1 MKKATKLLLSVL
13 PISSISLLS
22 VVSCSTTNSNAK
34 QPGKTPKIPKVEP
47 KTPKTPENDSTEP
60 SEDPKKPEENQ
71 PKKPDDQPQGD
82 SPSNNHPHNDQPADQ
97 PEIHKVDFSDVDK
110 LPKEISLEHFTN
122 YKNKSLESAWSDLQK
137 DSTVFSHILFK
148 NLKGYK
154 ISFENISSVKF
165 DHSKGVIDNVKI
177 KFTKEGES
185 KTRVFVLTGL
195 KKTDSIEPKEP
206 KNNKDNYIKPKSVDN
221 RLFGLFPSLL
231 AYMLLFVEN
240 NKKYEEI
247 QWAKNSINFE
257 QLKNKNTSFFDES
270 FVGFNVGTKELL
282 FEYNE
287 NDRTKYED
295 KITSA
300 KYDDINGE
308 LGLEVEITNR
318 EESGLT
324 EPRITKRFNFKGFR
338 KANFNNQNDNVLSL
352 SLLPSDLKDLATKGS
367 LKSDVDKA
375 IKSKEFSKKISISN
389 NDFIKNW
396 LFKKIILNVVDN
408 ENHIYRDTQSLKLD
422 YSNKGGENNTIIAFN
437 DGTSLYP
444 LHTKID
450 KDSISDIFITI
461 TNEDGQNKLEIEFN
475 VNIPFYASNLSD
487 LTSHSTSKDE
497 TLKYKINVS
506 TRID

>member
-1 MKKATKLLLSVL
+1 MKKATKLLLSIL

-22 VVSCSTTNSNAK
+22 VVSCSTTNSNNNK
-34 QPGKTPKIPKVEP
+34 PDKPDEKSPIIPKKP
-47 KTPKTPENDSTEP
+47 DSTKP
-60 SEDPKKPEENQ
+60 SEDPKKPEENH
-71 PKKPDDQPQGD
+71 PKKPNEQPQGD
-82 SPSNNHPHNDQPADQ
+82 NSNNNLQPHNVQPADQ

-110 LPKEISLEHFTN
+110 LPREISLEHFTN
-122 YKNKSLESAWSDLQK
+122 YKNKHLESAWSDLQK

-154 ISFENISSVKF
+154 ISFENISAVKF
-165 DHSKGVIDNVKI
+165 DHSKGVIGNVKI
-177 KFTKEGES
+177 KFTKEGKS
-185 KTRVFVLTGL
+185 ITRVFMLTGL
-195 KKTDSIEPKEP
+195 KKNEEIKPNQP
-206 KNNKDNYIKPKSVDN
+206 NNNKDNYIKPRSIDN
-221 RLFGLFPSLL
+221 RLSGLFPSLL

-247 QWAKNSINFE
+247 QWTKNSINFE
-257 QLKNKNTSFFDES
+257 QLKNKNTNFFDES
-270 FVGFNVGTKELL
+270 FVGFNIGTKELL

-308 LGLEVEITNR
+308 LGLEVEIKNR
-318 EESGLT
+318 EDSNLS
-324 EPRITKRFNFKGFR
+324 EPSITKVFNFKGFR

-352 SLLPSDLKDLATKGS
+352 SLLPSDLKDLITTKGS
-367 LKSDVDKA
+367 LKSVVDKA
-375 IKSKEFSKKISISN
+375 IKSKEFSKKISVLS
-389 NDFIKNW
+389 NDFIKNG
-396 LFKKIILNVVDN
+396 LFKKLILNVVDN

-422 YSNKGGENNTIIAFN
+422 YSNKSEENNTIIAFN

-475 VNIPFYASNLSD
+475 VNIPFFCF
-487 LTSHSTSKDE
+487 
-497 TLKYKINVS
+497 
-506 TRID
+506 

>member
-1 MKKATKLLLSVL
+1 M
-13 PISSISLLS
+13 
-22 VVSCSTTNSNAK
+22 
-34 QPGKTPKIPKVEP
+34 
-47 KTPKTPENDSTEP
+47 PENDPTKP

-71 PKKPDDQPQGD
+71 PKKPDEQPQGD
-82 SPSNNHPHNDQPADQ
+82 NPNNNAQLHNDQPADQ

-122 YKNKSLESAWSDLQK
+122 YKNKPLESAWSDLQK

-154 ISFENISSVKF
+154 ISFENTSAVKF
-165 DHSKGVIDNVKI
+165 DHSKGVIGNVKI
-177 KFTKEGES
+177 KFTKEGKS
-185 KTRVFVLTGL
+185 ITRVFVLTGL
-195 KKTDSIEPKEP
+195 KKKEEIKPNQP
-206 KNNKDNYIKPKSVDN
+206 KNNKNNYIKPKSVDN
-221 RLFGLFPSLL
+221 RLSGLFPSLL
-231 AYMLLFVEN
+231 AYMLLFVED

-257 QLKNKNTSFFDES
+257 QLKNKNTNFFDES

-308 LGLEVEITNR
+308 LGLEVEIKNR
-318 EESGLT
+318 KDSNLS
-324 EPRITKRFNFKGFR
+324 EPSITKVFNFKGFR

-367 LKSDVDKA
+367 LKSDVGKA

-396 LFKKIILNVVDN
+396 LFKKLILNVVDN

-422 YSNKGGENNTIIAFN
+422 YSNKSGENNTIIAFN

-497 TLKYKINVS
+497 TLKYKINAS
-506 TRID
+506 TRIG